1 MGLLRKLIA
10 VGEAA
15 GVIAIAL
22 IAAVVVYDV
31 TARAAG
37 HPTLWALEVSGYLMV
52 AASVLAAGEVM
63 QKGGHFEVRLF
74 LDMLPQSLR
83 SAIDRL
89 VAIVTA
95 VFAVCIT
102 AGCVQLVLQ
111 THALGFRSPTL
122 LQVPL
127 VVPQSVLL
135 LGLALLSVAA
145 LLRAIAQW
153 RESRTGNEGEIAP

>member
-1 MGLLRKLIA
+1 VLLRKLIG
-10 VGEAA
+10 VGEAT

-22 IAAVVVYDV
+22 ITVVVVYDV
-31 TARAAG
+31 VARAVG
-37 HPTLWALEVSGYLMV
+37 HPTLWALEVSGYLMI

-74 LDMLPQSLR
+74 LDMIPSSLR

-102 AGCVQLVLQ
+102 GGCLQLVLQ

-122 LQVPL
+122 LEVPL

-145 LLRAIAQW
+145 LLRVVAQW
-153 RESRTGNEGEIAP
+153 RESRAGKEGDRAS

>member
-1 MGLLRKLIA
+1 MLLRRFIA
-10 VGEAA
+10 IGEAM
-15 GVIAIAL
+15 GVLAIAL
-22 IAAVVVYDV
+22 ITAVVVYDV
-31 TARAAG
+31 IARAAG

-74 LDMLPQSLR
+74 LDMLPRPLQF
-83 SAIDRL
+83 AIDRL

-95 VFAVCIT
+95 VFAACIT

-111 THALGFRSPTL
+111 THSLGFRSPTL

-135 LGLALLSVAA
+135 VGLALLSVAA

-153 RESRTGNEGEIAP
+153 RESRTGNKGESAS

>member
-1 MGLLRKLIA
+1 VLLRKLIG

-22 IAAVVVYDV
+22 ITAVVAYDIV
-31 TARAAG
+31 ARAVG

-74 LDMLPQSLR
+74 IDMFPSSLR

-102 AGCVQLVLQ
+102 AGCLQLVLQ

-122 LQVPL
+122 LEVPL

-145 LLRAIAQW
+145 LLRAVAQW
-153 RESRTGNEGEIAP
+153 RESRAGKKGDSAS